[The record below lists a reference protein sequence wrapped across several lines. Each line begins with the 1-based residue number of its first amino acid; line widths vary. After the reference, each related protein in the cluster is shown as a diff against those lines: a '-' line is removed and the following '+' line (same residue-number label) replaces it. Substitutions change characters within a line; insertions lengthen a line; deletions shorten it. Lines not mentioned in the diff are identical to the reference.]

1 MRRLTENSLVIS
13 LPQSFINLIC
23 ISIMFDVIVN
33 QMSPVKTTRVKDV
46 CMYILSINQL
56 VNCHHIQHLYY
67 FDDCEAPFL
76 KRCYFWVCFFFVC
89 FFCRVSFKVF
99 VE

>member
-23 ISIMFDVIVN
+23 ISVMFDVIVN

-46 CMYILSINQL
+46 RMCILSTCINQL
-56 VNCHHIQHLYY
+56 VNCHHIQQLYN
-67 FDDCEAPFL
+67 FDGCEAPFL
-76 KRCYFWVCFFFVC
+76 KRCYFWGFFWFFFY
-89 FFCRVSFKVF
+89 RVSCKVF